1 MVKGPRALF
10 HQKKA
15 TARAHE
21 SETDKLDLS
30 TQNHEVHGGGLIPF
44 LQVRGIFSGIFPV
57 LLRFFCQVTQALLVW
72 RTQRRF
78 SVEVQELCGV
88 WILVCGSTPTVDPT
102 LASTQAFPT

>member
-1 MVKGPRALF
+1 MVKGPRAVF
-10 HQKKA
+10 HQKKT

-30 TQNHEVHGGGLIPF
+30 TQNHEGHGGGLIPF
-44 LQVRGIFSGIFPV
+44 LQVSGIVSGIVPV
-57 LLRFFCQVTQALLVW
+57 VLRFFCLVTQSLLVW
-72 RTQRRF
+72 RHDVRF
-78 SVEVQELCGV
+78 SVEVDGLCVV

>member
-10 HQKKA
+10 HQKRA

-21 SETDKLDLS
+21 SQTDKLDLS

-44 LQVRGIFSGIFPV
+44 LRVRGIFSGIFPV
-57 LLRFFCQVTQALLVW
+57 LLRFFCLVRQALLVW

-102 LASTQAFPT
+102 LASTQA